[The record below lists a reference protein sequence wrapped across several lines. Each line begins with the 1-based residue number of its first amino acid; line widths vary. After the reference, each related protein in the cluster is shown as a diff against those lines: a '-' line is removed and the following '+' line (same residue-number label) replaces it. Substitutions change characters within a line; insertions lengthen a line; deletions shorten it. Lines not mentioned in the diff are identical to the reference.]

1 MKLPA
6 MVVVAVMCVPSA
18 CLAQDRFF
26 FFQTDRLEY
35 VEHTKTWLWDMQGWY
50 GSDENKF
57 WWKTEGEL
65 DSGSAEE
72 AELQLLYSRP
82 VSAFWD
88 FQVGIRHDFEPTPS
102 EYHAVIGMQ
111 GLAPQWFELDLA
123 AFISEDG
130 DISARLEA
138 EYDLRITQRLI
149 LQPRAELETEP
160 ESVDLSL
167 RLRYEIRRE
176 IAPYIGISW
185 HDEAGRDDF
194 TSFVVG
200 ARLWF

>member
-1 MKLPA
+1 MTALA
-6 MVVVAVMCVPSA
+6 AWLVPTA
-18 CLAQDRFF
+18 TLAQDRFL
-26 FFQTDRLEY
+26 FFQSDRLEY
-35 VEHTKTWLWDMQGWY
+35 VERTETLLWDMQGWY
-50 GSDENKF
+50 GSDEHKI
-57 WWKTEGEL
+57 WLKTEGEL
-65 DSGSAEE
+65 DSGSAEK

-88 FQVGIRHDFEPTPS
+88 LQVGIRHEFEPEPS
-102 EYHAVIGMQ
+102 QNHAVIGVQ
-111 GLAPQWFELDLA
+111 GLAPQWFEVDVA
-123 AFISEDG
+123 AFISEEG

-149 LQPRAELETEP
+149 LQPRAELETRP
-160 ESVDLSL
+160 ESVDLGL

-176 IAPYIGISW
+176 IAPYIGITW
-185 HDEAGRDDF
+185 QDEAGQDDF